1 MRNFENWETQD
12 LEMTFGLKRIHK
24 MPLLENWL
32 CSLEQFDE
40 YTNQRIEN
48 IRADVLE
55 NVDYWNEDELRLK
68 SISLILDIA
77 DFDSP
82 NFCLF
87 SNRKLS
93 SSINGTKIGG
103 KVDIMLSRGYQK
115 PLPPYYFFVQQYKLY
130 SKRKEHDLIGQLL
143 AQLLVAQ
150 QLDPLKSPIYGCYTY
165 NRYWVFAILNGT
177 EYAVSNS
184 FNASDDGIYK
194 IISML
199 RKVKVY
205 IERLNHS
212 SKT

>member
-12 LEMTFGLKRIHK
+12 LEMTFGLKK
-24 MPLLENWL
+24 VKNMPLLENWL
-32 CSLEQFDE
+32 SASEQLNE

-48 IRADVLE
+48 IRTNVLE

-93 SSINGTKIGG
+93 SFVNGIEIGG
-103 KVDIMLSRGYQK
+103 KIDIMLSRGYQK
-115 PLPPYYFFVQQYKLY
+115 PLPPYYFFVQQYKPY

-150 QLDPLKSPIYGCYTY
+150 QLDLQKSPVYGCYTY
-165 NRYWVFAILNGT
+165 NRYWFFVVLNGN
-177 EYAVSNS
+177 EYAISNS
-184 FNASDDGIYK
+184 LSVSKEHIYK

-199 RKVKVY
+199 RQVKIH
-205 IERLNHS
+205 IEALNPPS
-212 SKT
+212 GG